1 MYWREVIKMGRQVAI
16 ASAGFSEH
24 ASKRSDVN
32 MAELVSEAIED
43 CLKNVPSVD
52 IKDIDAFVNGN
63 MPAFEG
69 SNIPELWM
77 TDWMGARNKPLL
89 RVTTGG
95 TTGGTVAIAG
105 YYTVTAGLPGI
116 DTVLALAFE
125 QQSQGDTSVGLA
137 SVAYGE
143 ISIFNTMGITYEQIT
158 RLLSA
163 GAAIGVAAY
172 QATTYM
178 NKTNITEEDLARVVV
193 QNRHNAAKTWWAH
206 LKMPNL
212 TIEEVLDTPYVQ
224 YPLRYGMVCP
234 ASDGVCAMLFTTEEK
249 AKSMCDIPVYVNG
262 VASVANETAVLG
274 YDGSGSAQLD
284 PSMQL
289 GAMKSSELAYTQ
301 AGISFPRKEIDYAE
315 VYSPFPNQ
323 ELMWVEKLGL
333 FEETT
338 APEMYKSGVTALKGE
353 LPINCSG
360 GVNSTNAIGASAMER
375 PAEAA
380 LQIMGKASNQVPKT
394 VHTSIGHGWG
404 GSLNLCTLMVMSDE
418 PQRKW
423 R

>member
-1 MYWREVIKMGRQVAI
+1 MGRQVAI
-16 ASAGFSEH
+16 VSAGFSEH

-32 MAELVSEAIED
+32 MAELVYEAVED
-43 CLKNVPSVD
+43 CLKKVPSVGFE
-52 IKDIDAFVNGN
+52 DIDAYVNGN

-95 TTGGTVAIAG
+95 TTGGSVAISG

-116 DTVLALAFE
+116 DTVLAIAFE

-143 ISIFNTMGITYEQIT
+143 ISILNTLGISYDQIT

-178 NKTNITEEDLARVVV
+178 NKTNISEEDLARVVV
-193 QNRHNAAKTWWAH
+193 QNRRNAAKTWWAH

-212 TIEEVLDTPYVQ
+212 TIEEVLDTPYIQ

-234 ASDGVCAMLFTTEEK
+234 ASDGACAMLFTTEEK
-249 AKSMCDIPVYVNG
+249 AKDMCEIPVYVNG
-262 VASVANETAVLG
+262 VASVANESAVLG
-274 YDGSGSAQLD
+274 YDGAGSAQVD

-289 GAMKSSELAYTQ
+289 GAIRSSELAYSQ

-315 VYSPFPNQ
+315 VYAPFPNQ
-323 ELMWVEKLGL
+323 ELMWTEKLGL
-333 FEETT
+333 FEEAT
-338 APEMYKSGVTALKGE
+338 APEMYKAGVTAVNGE
-353 LPINCSG
+353 LPVNCSG

-394 VHTSIGHGWG
+394 VHTSIGSGWG
-404 GSLNLCTLMVMSDE
+404 GSLNLITLMAMSDQ

>member
-1 MYWREVIKMGRQVAI
+1 MGRQVCCI
-16 ASAGFSEH
+16 SAGFSEH

-32 MAELVSEAIED
+32 MPELINEAIQD
-43 CLKNVPSVD
+43 CLKKVPSVSLD
-52 IKDIDAFVNGN
+52 DIDAFANGN

-69 SNIPELWM
+69 INIPELWM
-77 TDWMGARNKPLL
+77 TDWMGARYKPLM

-95 TTGGTVAIAG
+95 TTGGTVAICG
-105 YYTVTAGLPGI
+105 YYSVAAGIPGI
-116 DTVLALAFE
+116 DTVLAVAFE
-125 QQSQGDTSVGLA
+125 QQSQGDTSLGLA
-137 SVAYGE
+137 SVALGE
-143 ISIFNTMGITYEQIT
+143 ISILNTLGITYDQLN

-178 NKTNITEEDLARVVV
+178 SKARITEEDLARVVV
-193 QNRHNAAKTWWAH
+193 QERRNAAKTWWAH

-212 TIEEVLDTPYVQ
+212 TIKDVLDTPYVQ
-224 YPLRYGMVCP
+224 YPLRFGMVCP
-234 ASDGVCAMLFTTEEK
+234 ASDGACAMLFTTEEK
-249 AKSMCDIPVYVNG
+249 AKGWADIPVYING

-274 YDGSGSAQLD
+274 YNGSGSAQLD
-284 PSMQL
+284 PSAQL
-289 GAMKSSELAYTQ
+289 GAMRSADLAYSQ

-315 VYSPFPNQ
+315 LYGPFPNQ
-323 ELMWVEKLGL
+323 TLMWSEKLGL

-338 APEMYKSGVTALKGE
+338 APKMWETGVTDLNGE

-360 GVNSTNAIGASAMER
+360 GVNATNAIGASAMER

-380 LQIMGKASNQVPKT
+380 LQIMGKASNQVPKA

-404 GSLNLCTLMVMSDE
+404 GSLNLCTLMVMADQ
-418 PQRKW
+418 PKRKFK
-423 R
+423 

>member
-1 MYWREVIKMGRQVAI
+1 MGRQVCCI
-16 ASAGFSEH
+16 SAGYSEH

-32 MAELVSEAIED
+32 MPELIKEAIQD
-43 CLKNVPSVD
+43 CLKNVPSVSLD
-52 IKDIDAFVNGN
+52 DIDAFVNGN

-69 SNIPELWM
+69 VNIPELWM
-77 TDWMGARNKPLL
+77 TDWMGARCKPLM

-95 TTGGTVAIAG
+95 TTGGSVAICG
-105 YYTVTAGLPGI
+105 YYTVTAGIPGI
-116 DTVLALAFE
+116 DTVLAIGFE
-125 QQSQGDTSVGLA
+125 QQSVGDTSLGLA
-137 SVAYGE
+137 SSALGE
-143 ISIFNTMGITYEQIT
+143 ISVLNTLGLTYEQLT

-172 QATTYM
+172 QATNYM
-178 NKTNITEEDLARVVV
+178 SKARITEEDLARVVV
-193 QNRHNAAKTWWAH
+193 QERRNAAKTWWAH

-212 TIEEVLDTPYVQ
+212 TIADVLNTPYIQ
-224 YPLRYGMVCP
+224 YPLRFGMVCP
-234 ASDGVCAMLFTTEEK
+234 ASDGACAMLFTTEEK
-249 AKSMCDIPVYVNG
+249 AKEWADIPVYVNG
-262 VASVANETAVLG
+262 VASVANESAVLG
-274 YDGSGSAQLD
+274 YNGSGSGQLD
-284 PSMQL
+284 PSAQL
-289 GAMKSSELAYTQ
+289 GAMRSAELAYSQ
-301 AGISFPRKEIDYAE
+301 AGISLPRKEIDYAE

-323 ELMWVEKLGL
+323 ALMWSEKLGL

-338 APEMYKSGVTALKGE
+338 APKMWETGVTDLKGE

-360 GVNSTNAIGASAMER
+360 GVNATNAIGASAMER

-404 GSLNLCTLMVMSDE
+404 GVLNFVTLMVMSDE
-418 PQRKW
+418 PKRKW

>member
-1 MYWREVIKMGRQVAI
+1 MYWRVVIKMGRQVAI

-43 CLKNVPSVD
+43 CLKKVPSVD

-69 SNIPELWM
+69 ANIPELWM

-116 DTVLALAFE
+116 DTVLALSFE

-193 QNRHNAAKTWWAH
+193 QNRRNAAKTWWAH

-212 TIEEVLDTPYVQ
+212 TIEDVLDTPYVQ

-234 ASDGVCAMLFTTEEK
+234 ASDGACAMLFTTEEK
-249 AKSMCDIPVYVNG
+249 AKDICDVPVYVNG

-289 GAMKSSELAYTQ
+289 GAMKSSELAYSQ
-301 AGISFPRKEIDYAE
+301 AGISFPRKEIEYAE

-360 GVNSTNAIGASAMER
+360 GVNATNAIGASAMER

-380 LQIMGKASNQVPKT
+380 LQIMGKASNQVRKA

-418 PQRKW
+418 PRRKFT
-423 R
+423 

>member
-1 MYWREVIKMGRQVAI
+1 MGRQVAI
-16 ASAGFSEH
+16 VSAGFSEH

-32 MAELVSEAIED
+32 MGELVSEAIED
-43 CLKNVPSVD
+43 CLKKVPSLEL
-52 IKDIDAFVNGN
+52 KDIDAYVNGN

-69 SNIPELWM
+69 SNIPELWI
-77 TDWMGARNKPLL
+77 TDWMGARNKPLM

-95 TTGGTVAIAG
+95 TTGGSVAIAG

-116 DTVLALAFE
+116 DTVLAVAFE

-143 ISIFNTMGITYEQIT
+143 ISILNTMGATYDHLT
-158 RLLSA
+158 RLLSG
-163 GAAIGVAAY
+163 GAAIGAAAY

-206 LKMPNL
+206 LKMPDL
-212 TIEEVLDTPYVQ
+212 TIEQVLDTPYIQ

-234 ASDGVCAMLFTTEEK
+234 ASDGACAMLFTTEEK
-249 AKSMCDIPVYVNG
+249 ARDMCDIPVYVNG
-262 VASVANETAVLG
+262 VASIANESAILG
-274 YDGSGSAQLD
+274 YDGSGSAQID

-289 GAMKSSELAYTQ
+289 GAMRSSELAYNQ

-333 FEETT
+333 FEEAK
-338 APEMYKSGVTALKGE
+338 APEMYETGVTAVNGD
-353 LPINCSG
+353 LPVNCSG

-375 PAEAA
+375 PAVAA

-394 VHTSIGHGWG
+394 VHASIGSGWG
-404 GSLNLCTLMVMSDE
+404 GSLNLITLMVMADE

>member
-1 MYWREVIKMGRQVAI
+1 MGRQVAI

-32 MAELVSEAIED
+32 MAELVSEAVED
-43 CLKNVPSVD
+43 CLKNAPGVEFD
-52 IKDIDAFVNGN
+52 DIDAFVNGN

-69 SNIPELWM
+69 SNMPELWM

-105 YYTVTAGLPGI
+105 YYAVAAGLPKV
-116 DTVLALAFE
+116 DTVLAIAFE

-143 ISIFNTMGITYEQIT
+143 ISILNTMGIPYDQLS

-178 NKTNITEEDLARVVV
+178 RKTNITEEDLARVVV
-193 QNRHNAAKTWWAH
+193 QNRHNAAKTWWTH
-206 LKMPNL
+206 LKMPDL
-212 TIEEVLDTPYVQ
+212 TIEEVLDTPYISF
-224 YPLRYGMVCP
+224 PLRYGMVCP
-234 ASDGVCAMLFTTEEK
+234 ASDGACAMLFTTEEK
-249 AKSMCDIPVYVNG
+249 AKDMCDIPVYVNG

-274 YDGSGSAQLD
+274 YDGSGTGQID
-284 PSMQL
+284 PSDQL
-289 GAMKSSELAYTQ
+289 GAIKSSELAYYQ

-338 APEMYKSGVTALKGE
+338 APKMYETGVTALKGE

-380 LQIMGKASNQVPKT
+380 LQIMGKADNQVPKT

>member
-1 MYWREVIKMGRQVAI
+1 MYWRRIKMGRQVAI

-24 ASKRSDVN
+24 ASKRSDVS
-32 MAELVSEAIED
+32 MPELVSEAIED
-43 CLKNVPSVD
+43 CLKNAPSVE
-52 IKDIDAFVNGN
+52 IGDIDAFVNGN

-95 TTGGTVAIAG
+95 TTGGTVAISG
-105 YYTVTAGLPGI
+105 YYSVAAGLPGV
-116 DTVLALAFE
+116 DTVLAVAFE

-143 ISIFNTMGITYEQIT
+143 ISILNTLGIPYEQIS

-193 QNRHNAAKTWWAH
+193 QNRRNAAKTWWAH

-234 ASDGVCAMLFTTEEK
+234 ASDGACAMLFTTEEK
-249 AKSMCDIPVYVNG
+249 AKDMCDIPVYVNG
-262 VASVANETAVLG
+262 VASVANESAVLG
-274 YDGSGSAQLD
+274 YNGSGSAQID

-289 GAMKSSELAYTQ
+289 GAIRSSELAYSQ

-323 ELMWVEKLGL
+323 EYLWTEKLGL
-333 FEETT
+333 FEEAT
-338 APEMYKSGVTALKGE
+338 APAMYAAGVTAVNGE
-353 LPINCSG
+353 LPVNCSG
-360 GVNSTNAIGASAMER
+360 GVNATNAIGASAMER

-394 VHTSIGHGWG
+394 VHTAIGSGWG
-404 GSLNLCTLMVMSDE
+404 GSLNLITLMVMSD
-418 PQRKW
+418 QQKRKW

>member
-1 MYWREVIKMGRQVAI
+1 MGRQTCIV
-16 ASAGFSEH
+16 SAGFSEH
-24 ASKRSDVN
+24 ASKRSDVS
-32 MAELVSEAIED
+32 MPELVSEAIED
-43 CLKNVPSVD
+43 CLNKVPSVD

-69 SNIPELWM
+69 ANIPELWM

-95 TTGGTVAIAG
+95 TTGGSIAIAA
-105 YYTVTAGLPGI
+105 YYTVTSGIPGV
-116 DTVLALAFE
+116 DTVLAIAFE
-125 QQSQGDTSVGLA
+125 QQSQGDTATGLA

-143 ISIFNTMGITYEQIT
+143 ISVLNSLGIPYDQLT
-158 RLLSA
+158 LLFSA
-163 GAAIGVAAY
+163 GAAIGVASY
-172 QATTYM
+172 QATNYM
-178 NKTNITEEDLARVVV
+178 RKSKITEEDLARVVV
-193 QNRHNAAKTWWAH
+193 QNRHNAAKTWWSH

-212 TIEEVLDTPYVQ
+212 TIEDVLDTPYIS

-234 ASDGVCAMLFTTEEK
+234 ASDGACAMLFTTEEK
-249 AKSMCDIPVYVNG
+249 AKDMCDIPVYVNG
-262 VASVANETAVLG
+262 VGSVATETFPLG
-274 YDGSGSAQLD
+274 YCGSGSGQLD
-284 PSMQL
+284 PSEQL
-289 GAMKSSELAYTQ
+289 GAQKSAQVAFNQ

-333 FEETT
+333 FEENT
-338 APEMYKSGVTALKGE
+338 ASLMYETDVTKPNGE

-375 PAEAA
+375 PAVAA

-394 VHTSIGHGWG
+394 VHTSLGHGWG
-404 GSLNLCTLMVMSDE
+404 GYVNLITLMVMADE
-418 PQRKW
+418 PARKFK
-423 R
+423 

>member
-1 MYWREVIKMGRQVAI
+1 MYWRRTKMGRQVAI

-24 ASKRSDVN
+24 ASKRSDVS
-32 MAELVSEAIED
+32 MPELVSEAIED
-43 CLKNVPSVD
+43 CLKKVPSVEMG
-52 IKDIDAFVNGN
+52 DIDAFVNGN

-69 SNIPELWM
+69 SNLPELWM

-95 TTGGTVAIAG
+95 TTGGSVAISG
-105 YYTVTAGLPGI
+105 YYSVAAGLPGV
-116 DTVLALAFE
+116 DTVLAVAFE

-143 ISIFNTMGITYEQIT
+143 ISILNTLGIPYEQIT

-178 NKTNITEEDLARVVV
+178 NKTRITEEDLARVVV

-212 TIEEVLDTPYVQ
+212 TIEEVLDTPYIQ

-234 ASDGVCAMLFTTEEK
+234 ASDGACAMLFTTEEK
-249 AKSMCDIPVYVNG
+249 AKDMCDIPVYVNG
-262 VASVANETAVLG
+262 VASVANESAVLG
-274 YDGSGSAQLD
+274 YDGSGSAQVD

-289 GAMKSSELAYTQ
+289 GAMKSSELAYSQ

-333 FEETT
+333 FEEAT
-338 APEMYKSGVTALKGE
+338 APQMYETGVTAVNGE
-353 LPINCSG
+353 LPVNCSG

-375 PAEAA
+375 PAVAA

-394 VHTSIGHGWG
+394 VHTSIGSGWG
-404 GSLNLCTLMVMSDE
+404 GSLNLITLMAMSDQ
-418 PQRKW
+418 PKRKW

>member
-1 MYWREVIKMGRQVAI
+1 MGRQTAI
-16 ASAGFSEH
+16 VSAGFSEH

-32 MAELVSEAIED
+32 MAELVSEAVED
-43 CLKNVPSVD
+43 CLKKVPSVGID
-52 IKDIDAFVNGN
+52 DIDAFVNGN

-69 SNIPELWM
+69 SNLPELWM

-105 YYTVTAGLPGI
+105 YYTVTAAIPGI
-116 DTVLALAFE
+116 DTVLAIAFE

-193 QNRHNAAKTWWAH
+193 LNRRNAAKTWWAH

-212 TIEEVLDTPYVQ
+212 TIEDVLDTPYVQ

-234 ASDGVCAMLFTTEEK
+234 ASDGACAMLFTTEEK
-249 AKSMCDIPVYVNG
+249 AKDMCDVPVYVNG

-274 YDGSGSAQLD
+274 YNGSGSAQLD

-289 GAMKSSELAYTQ
+289 GAIKSSELAYSQ

-338 APEMYKSGVTALKGE
+338 APQMYESGVTDLNGE

-360 GVNSTNAIGASAMER
+360 GVNATNAIGASAMER

-380 LQIMGKASNQVPKT
+380 LQIMGKASNQVPKA
-394 VHTSIGHGWG
+394 VHTAIGHGWG

>member
-1 MYWREVIKMGRQVAI
+1 MGRQVAI

-24 ASKRSDVN
+24 ASKRSDVS
-32 MAELVSEAIED
+32 MPELVNEAIED
-43 CLKNVPSVD
+43 CLKKVPNLEL
-52 IKDIDAFVNGN
+52 KDIDAFVNGN

-77 TDWMGARNKPLL
+77 TDWMGARNKPLM

-95 TTGGTVAIAG
+95 TTGGSVAISG

-116 DTVLALAFE
+116 DTVLAIAFE

-143 ISIFNTMGITYEQIT
+143 ISVLNSLGISYEQLNRI
-158 RLLSA
+158 LSA

-178 NKTNITEEDLARVVV
+178 NKSRITEEDLARVVV
-193 QNRHNAAKTWWAH
+193 QNRKNAAKTWWAH

-234 ASDGVCAMLFTTEEK
+234 ATDGACAMLFTTEEK
-249 AKSMCDIPVYVNG
+249 AKEICDIPVYVNG

-274 YDGSGSAQLD
+274 YDGSGSAQID
-284 PSMQL
+284 PSTQL
-289 GAMKSSELAYTQ
+289 GAMKSAELGYSQ

-315 VYSPFPNQ
+315 VYAPFPNQ

-338 APEMYKSGVTALKGE
+338 APEMYETGVTARDGE
-353 LPINCSG
+353 LPVNCSG

-375 PAEAA
+375 PAVAA

-404 GSLNLCTLMVMSDE
+404 GSLNLCTFMVMSDE
-418 PQRKW
+418 PKRKW
-423 R
+423 KRR

>member
-1 MYWREVIKMGRQVAI
+1 MGRQTAI
-16 ASAGFSEH
+16 VSAGFSEH

-32 MAELVSEAIED
+32 MAELVSEAVED
-43 CLKNVPSVD
+43 CLKKVPSVGIED
-52 IKDIDAFVNGN
+52 VDAFVNGN

-69 SNIPELWM
+69 SNLPELWM
-77 TDWMGARNKPLL
+77 TDWMGARNKPLM

-105 YYTVTAGLPGI
+105 YYTVTAAIPGI
-116 DTVLALAFE
+116 DTVLAISFE

-193 QNRHNAAKTWWAH
+193 LNRRNAAKTWWAH
-206 LKMPNL
+206 LKMPHL

-234 ASDGVCAMLFTTEEK
+234 ASDGACAMLFTTEEK
-249 AKSMCDIPVYVNG
+249 AKDMCDVPVYVNG

-274 YDGSGSAQLD
+274 YNGSGSAQLD

-289 GAMKSSELAYTQ
+289 GAIKSSELAYSQ

-338 APEMYKSGVTALKGE
+338 APQMYKSGVTDLNGE

-360 GVNSTNAIGASAMER
+360 GVNATNAIGASAMER

-380 LQIMGKASNQVPKT
+380 LQIMGKASNQVPKA
-394 VHTSIGHGWG
+394 VHTAIGHGWG